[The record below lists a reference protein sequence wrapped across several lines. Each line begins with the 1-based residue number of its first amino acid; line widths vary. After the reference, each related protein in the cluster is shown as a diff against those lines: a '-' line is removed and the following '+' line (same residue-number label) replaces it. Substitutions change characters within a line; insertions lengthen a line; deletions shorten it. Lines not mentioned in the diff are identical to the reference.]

1 MSLPFSKFVPISAS
15 VQSPS
20 FTVEKKHML
29 LAMDNALIPT
39 SSAYLEFSGS
49 SAVADFGAYFGKNI
63 PEYAEVQ
70 KYFGYLS
77 KTGTSPDKLV
87 VARWYKKAAAPFIK
101 GSSSV
106 AELSAL
112 KAVSE
117 GSFNV
122 SFDGTEFLVVV
133 DLSAANSYSDVATTI
148 RNAII
153 ANSSADE
160 MFGNASVTYS
170 SVTGGFI
177 ITAGETGKGHVVGAV
192 TAGTTGTDL
201 SAMLGLDNAV
211 LSQGTDAETFAEFCD
226 RLLNANSS
234 GYSITTLEKLEQADI
249 EAAVQWLQGSLG
261 EQTIYSLVRLVF
273 NFIDKETFKTVQQAL
288 IEKGYTGY
296 VACVDLNQENVNI
309 LDCAI
314 CATIDFETANGT
326 INFNFQPA
334 TGYTPITKLGT
345 VVDYQQGQTN
355 LGLAEELDGLY
366 GSYIYSVGFGSQEQV
381 LYGMGLMAGD
391 FGTED
396 VQVNESW
403 LEKDTQTR
411 IMNGFIALNKL
422 KLQGT
427 DAKEFL
433 STMIAPSYE
442 KGKTNGTIAQ
452 DGTVSEADRNSI
464 YQAMGVAGAADSV
477 EQNGYYFQIED
488 LSDEDIKLRR
498 ARVKAAYLCG
508 GVINK
513 VRISNTLYG
522 A

>member
-1 MSLPFSKFVPISAS
+1 
-15 VQSPS
+15 
-20 FTVEKKHML
+20 ML

-87 VARWYKKAAAPFIK
+87 VARWYKEAAAPFIK
-101 GSSSV
+101 GASSV

-153 ANSSADE
+153 ANSSAGE

-234 GYSITTLEKLEQADI
+234 GYSITTLES
-249 EAAVQWLQGSLG
+249 WS
-261 EQTIYSLVRLVF
+261 R
-273 NFIDKETFKTVQQAL
+273 
-288 IEKGYTGY
+288 
-296 VACVDLNQENVNI
+296 
-309 LDCAI
+309 
-314 CATIDFETANGT
+314 
-326 INFNFQPA
+326 
-334 TGYTPITKLGT
+334 PI
-345 VVDYQQGQTN
+345 
-355 LGLAEELDGLY
+355 
-366 GSYIYSVGFGSQEQV
+366 
-381 LYGMGLMAGD
+381 
-391 FGTED
+391 
-396 VQVNESW
+396 
-403 LEKDTQTR
+403 
-411 IMNGFIALNKL
+411 
-422 KLQGT
+422 
-427 DAKEFL
+427 
-433 STMIAPSYE
+433 
-442 KGKTNGTIAQ
+442 
-452 DGTVSEADRNSI
+452 
-464 YQAMGVAGAADSV
+464 
-477 EQNGYYFQIED
+477 
-488 LSDEDIKLRR
+488 
-498 ARVKAAYLCG
+498 
-508 GVINK
+508 
-513 VRISNTLYG
+513 
-522 A
+522 